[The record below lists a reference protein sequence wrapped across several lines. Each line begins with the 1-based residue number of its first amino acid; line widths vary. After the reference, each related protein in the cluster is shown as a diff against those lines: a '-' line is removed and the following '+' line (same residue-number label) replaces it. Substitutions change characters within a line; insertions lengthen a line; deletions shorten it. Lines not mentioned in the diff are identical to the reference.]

1 MTTAFMKAVDERAA
15 AALASGALQ
24 PIQAEQIE
32 ITDGGLPFMVRWLA
46 SLAAKD
52 EAKPAVMPGGP
63 RDPDF
68 NPFLSPEPALT
79 VGPFGD
85 HHVAILNKFPV
96 CDRHLV
102 LARREFQEQRL
113 PLAYEDFWVLASL
126 LSESGG
132 LGFYNGGAP
141 AGASQRHKHVQW
153 LPAAPGNASLD
164 PLIAHLPADAPEL
177 SLAEHGVLPVRH
189 VFARV
194 LAQRAADVEASAASM
209 SRAYDLACAKLGLE
223 PDEEGLMPP
232 CNLLVQNGWM
242 LLVPRRQEHSYE
254 VSVNALAFAGA
265 LYVRHP
271 DQVGPIR
278 KAGPLAVLAEASWA
292 R

>member
-15 AALASGALQ
+15 DALASGALQ
-24 PIQAEQIE
+24 PIQAEQVE
-32 ITDGGLPFMVRWLA
+32 IIDGGLPFIVRWLS

-52 EAKPAVMPGGP
+52 VAKPAMPGGP

-102 LARREFQEQRL
+102 LARREFAEQRQ

-132 LGFYNGGAP
+132 LGFYNGGGP

-164 PLIAHLPADAPEL
+164 PLIAHLSADAPESAL
-177 SLAEHGVLPVRH
+177 EEHAVLPVRH

-194 LAQRAADVEASAASM
+194 LAQRSADVDASAASM
-209 SRAYDLACAKLGLE
+209 SGAYGRACAKLGLE

-232 CNLLVQNGWM
+232 CNMLVQNGWM
-242 LLVPRRQEHSYE
+242 LLVPRKQEHSHN

-265 LYVRHP
+265 LYVKHP
-271 DQVGPIR
+271 EHVAPIR
-278 KAGPLAVLAEASWA
+278 KAGPLAVLAEASWE